1 MCKWGAKWGYALGS
15 LTATIGAAFLAAGF
29 ASGSSLVEL
38 KNGSLVR
45 TVFSPAVTGPT
56 LPYPGTY
63 IDYSYG
69 VGVRQDT
76 NGNFWT
82 AEGHPAKLLGCQA
95 FEEHG
100 LALVGTVSV
109 AFFALL
115 VATAGH
121 TLLLLDFKRVAY
133 WATGLGHLTLSVFL
147 AISLFIGVT
156 LWSRDWVCTPPP
168 STLEVLT
175 KSGLDDVLAVLLDV
189 RVVDGDV
196 TLTLDVYKHFNLTYG
211 VAFLVVGIAATALSG
226 ILILFHS
233 EEEPEAEAEAE
244 PEPEPKVTSETEP
257 TA

>member
-1 MCKWGAKWGYALGS
+1 MCKAKWGYALGS

-38 KNGSLVR
+38 KDGSLVR

-82 AEGHPAKLLGCQA
+82 AEGHPAVLLGCQA
-95 FEEHG
+95 FKEHG

-121 TLLLLDFKRVAY
+121 TLLLLDFERVAY
-133 WATGLGHLTLSVFL
+133 WLTGLGHLTLSVFL
-147 AISLFIGVT
+147 GISLAIGVT

-168 STLEVLT
+168 STIQVLT
-175 KSGLDDVLAVLLDV
+175 ASGLDGVLAVLLDV
-189 RVVDGDV
+189 RVIDGVV

-211 VAFLVVGIAATALSG
+211 VGFLVVGIVATALSG
-226 ILILFHS
+226 ILILFQS
-233 EEEPEAEAEAE
+233 KEEPEEEP
-244 PEPEPKVTSETEP
+244 KQTSDTEP